1 MIRRPIVAGQ
11 FYPGSPSELEHEVRT
26 YLAQAPKR
34 TEPATGSTRLAMVP
48 HAGYMYSGRVAGITL
63 GQADLADT
71 ILLLGPNHTGM
82 GTPFSVWHEGA
93 WQTPIGAMR
102 IDSALA
108 LALLRSDNRLLADH
122 LGHVREHSLEVV
134 IPFLNVLKGDFSGVP
149 IAVAEHGLAALS
161 GVAASM
167 AGVFK
172 SRGGKVSIVVS
183 SDMSHYVTAEQAC
196 ERDTMAIEAILRL
209 DPVGLYSIVREAGI
223 SMCGVLPMTL
233 GLMIAL
239 ELGASTARLA
249 AYATSGDA
257 TGDESSVV
265 GYAGVLVE

>member
-1 MIRRPIVAGQ
+1 MIRRPVVAGQ
-11 FYPGSPSELEHEVRT
+11 FYPGAPAELEHEVRT
-26 YLAQAPKR
+26 YLAQAPR
-34 TEPATGSTRLAMVP
+34 REGPATGATLLAMVP
-48 HAGYMYSGRVAGITL
+48 HAGYVYSGRVAGVTL

-93 WQTPIGAMR
+93 WQSPIGSMR
-102 IDSALA
+102 IDAALA
-108 LALLRSDNRLLADH
+108 KALLKSDPRLLADH
-122 LGHVREHSLEVV
+122 LGHIKEHSIEVI

-149 IAVAEHGLAALS
+149 VAVAEHGLAALS

-167 AGVFK
+167 AGVLK
-172 SRGGKVSIVVS
+172 AHAGKVSIVVS
-183 SDMSHYVTAEQAC
+183 SDMSHYVTADQARQ
-196 ERDTMAIEAILRL
+196 RDNMALEAILRL
-209 DPVGLYSIVREAGI
+209 DPVGLYSVVREVGI

-257 TGDESSVV
+257 TGDDSSVV